1 MSERRVRAALAA
13 IALPMICAGA
23 VWAQTSD
30 GGRLT
35 NLGTPATPE
44 EIAAWGPIVG
54 PDGEGLPAGGG
65 TAAEG
70 RALYDRRCA
79 VCHGPT
85 GQEGPDDRLAGG
97 QGSLAGDGARKT
109 VGSYWP
115 AATTLWDYVNRAM
128 PFNQP
133 GSLSTDEV
141 YAVVAYVLY
150 LNDLVGE
157 DDPVD
162 AGTLPRVEMPNRDG
176 FVPDARPD
184 VEVGS
189 DSARAGPSAAAVA
202 DVRLAP
208 QAAAQAP
215 AAAVADVRLEAPA
228 AVQAPAAV
236 ADVRLE
242 APAAAQAPAAALAD
256 ARPAAPRTPWGDP
269 DLQGVWNHGTIT
281 PLERPPEYAG
291 RELLTE
297 EEVAAANHASEIRA
311 TSERRS
317 ELTREQDVALAY
329 NQFWWDRGISIG
341 RTSLITDPA
350 DGRLPPRTPEALARA
365 ATPEAQRLAAA
376 KRGRVPAHGPED
388 MDLGDRCLVYRP
400 VPITSSGYN
409 NHVHV
414 LQSPGWVV
422 IFQEQIHDIRFI
434 PVTDRPPLPDHVDQW
449 LGVSR
454 GRWEGDT
461 LVVETGN
468 FYEQA
473 DYLGSSVGRRVSSG
487 SPAWPTTPSATS
499 SRSATRRCGRV
510 PGPARSRGVRPRGR
524 SSSTP
529 ATRGTTA

>member
-1 MSERRVRAALAA
+1 MSERLVRAALAA
-13 IALPMICAGA
+13 MALPMVCAGA

-30 GGRLT
+30 GARLT
-35 NLGTPATPE
+35 DLGTPATPE

-141 YAVVAYVLY
+141 YAVVAYVLH
-150 LNDLVGE
+150 LNGLVGE
-157 DDPVD
+157 DDRID
-162 AGTLPRVEMPNRDG
+162 AVTLPGVEMPNRDG

-184 VEVGS
+184 VGVASGA
-189 DSARAGPSAAAVA
+189 ARLGIPN
-202 DVRLAP
+202 
-208 QAAAQAP
+208 AAQAP
-215 AAAVADVRLEAPA
+215 AVAV
-228 AVQAPAAV
+228 
-236 ADVRLE
+236 
-242 APAAAQAPAAALAD
+242 AD

-297 EEVAAANHASEIRA
+297 EEVAAANHASETRA

-434 PVTDRPPLPDHVDQW
+434 PVTERPPLPDHVGQW

-473 DYLGSSVGRRVSSG
+473 DYLGSSVGRRGVERFTRVADDAIRYQFTVSDPSVWTRPWTGEVPWRPATGPLFEYACHEGNYGMTNLLVSSRAVEREAG
-487 SPAWPTTPSATS
+487 
-499 SRSATRRCGRV
+499 GEQ
-510 PGPARSRGVRPRGR
+510 
-524 SSSTP
+524 
-529 ATRGTTA
+529 

>member
-13 IALPMICAGA
+13 MALPLLCAGA

-30 GGRLT
+30 GARLAD
-35 NLGTPATPE
+35 LGTPATPE

-162 AGTLPRVEMPNRDG
+162 AATLPRVEMPNRDG

-184 VEVGS
+184 VGVASGA
-189 DSARAGPSAAAVA
+189 ARRG
-202 DVRLAP
+202 
-208 QAAAQAP
+208 
-215 AAAVADVRLEAPA
+215 
-228 AVQAPAAV
+228 
-236 ADVRLE
+236 
-242 APAAAQAPAAALAD
+242 APAAAQPPAAAVAD

-341 RTSLITDPA
+341 RTSLITEPA

-434 PVTDRPPLPDHVDQW
+434 PVTDRPPLPDHVVQW

-473 DYLGSSVGRRVSSG
+473 DYLGSSVGRRVVERFTRVADDAVRYEFTVSDPSVWTRPWTG
-487 SPAWPTTPSATS
+487 EVPWRPAEGPLFEYACHEGNYGMTNLLTS
-499 SRSATRRCGRV
+499 SRAVEREAG
-510 PGPARSRGVRPRGR
+510 GEQ
-524 SSSTP
+524 
-529 ATRGTTA
+529 

>member
-13 IALPMICAGA
+13 MALPLICAGA
-23 VWAQTSD
+23 VWAQTPS
-30 GGRLT
+30 GGARLT
-35 NLGTPATPE
+35 DLGTPATPE
-44 EIAAWGPIVG
+44 EIDAWGPIVG
-54 PDGEGLPAGGG
+54 PDGEGLPAGSG

-79 VCHGPT
+79 ACHGST

-133 GSLSTDEV
+133 GSLAPDEV
-141 YAVVAYVLY
+141 YAVVAYVLF

-157 DDPVD
+157 DDPID

-184 VEVGS
+184 VGVASGA
-189 DSARAGPSAAAVA
+189 ARRGP
-202 DVRLAP
+202 P
-208 QAAAQAP
+208 GAAQAP
-215 AAAVADVRLEAPA
+215 
-228 AVQAPAAV
+228 PAAV
-236 ADVRLE
+236 AD
-242 APAAAQAPAAALAD
+242 AA
-256 ARPAAPRTPWGDP
+256 PAAPRTPWGDP
-269 DLQGVWNHGTIT
+269 DLQGAWNHGTIT
-281 PLERPPEYAG
+281 PLERPAEHAG
-291 RELLTE
+291 RERLTA
-297 EEVAAANHASEIRA
+297 EEVAAANYASEIRA

-329 NQFWWDRGISIG
+329 NQFWWDRGISTG

-350 DGRLPPRTPEALARA
+350 DGRLPPRTEEALARA
-365 ATPEAQRLAAA
+365 AAPEGQRLAAA

-422 IFQEQIHDIRFI
+422 IFQEQIHDVRFI

-461 LVVETGN
+461 LVVETRN

-473 DYLGSSVGRRVSSG
+473 DYLERR
-487 SPAWPTTPSATS
+487 P
-499 SRSATRRCGRV
+499 
-510 PGPARSRGVRPRGR
+510 PRGR
-524 SSSTP
+524 AVHPRGRRRDPLRVHGQRPVGVDSALDRRGPVAPRLRTAVRVRLPRGELRDDQP
-529 ATRGTTA
+529 AGVVAGGRARERG

>member
-1 MSERRVRAALAA
+1 MSEWKVRAALAA
-13 IALPMICAGA
+13 AALPLLCAGA
-23 VWAQTSD
+23 VWAQTS
-30 GGRLT
+30 GGARLT
-35 NLGTPATPE
+35 DLGTPMTAE
-44 EIAAWGPIVG
+44 EIEAWGPIVG

-79 VCHGPT
+79 ACHGPT
-85 GQEGPDDRLAGG
+85 GQEGPDDLLAGG
-97 QGSLAGDGARKT
+97 QGSLAGDRARKT

-133 GSLSTDEV
+133 GSLATDEV

-184 VEVGS
+184 VEIGS
-189 DSARAGPSAAAVA
+189 DSARAGSSTAAVA
-202 DVRLAP
+202 DVRLGS
-208 QAAAQAP
+208 QAAAEAP
-215 AAAVADVRLEAPA
+215 AAAV
-228 AVQAPAAV
+228 
-236 ADVRLE
+236 
-242 APAAAQAPAAALAD
+242 AD

-473 DYLGSSVGRRVSSG
+473 DYLGSSVGRRVVERFTRVADDAVRYEFTVSDPSVWTRPWTG
-487 SPAWPTTPSATS
+487 EVPWRPAEGPLFEYACHEGNYGMTNLLVS
-499 SRSATRRCGRV
+499 SRAVERESG
-510 PGPARSRGVRPRGR
+510 GEQ
-524 SSSTP
+524 
-529 ATRGTTA
+529 

>member
-13 IALPMICAGA
+13 MALPMVCAGA

-30 GGRLT
+30 GARLT

-44 EIAAWGPIVG
+44 ELAGWGPIVG
-54 PDGEGLPAGGG
+54 PDGEGLPAGSG
-65 TAAEG
+65 TAAGG
-70 RALYDRRCA
+70 RALYDRSCA

-184 VEVGS
+184 VGTAS
-189 DSARAGPSAAAVA
+189 GAARLGGPNV
-202 DVRLAP
+202 
-208 QAAAQAP
+208 AQAP
-215 AAAVADVRLEAPA
+215 AAAVAN
-228 AVQAPAAV
+228 
-236 ADVRLE
+236 
-242 APAAAQAPAAALAD
+242 

-311 TSERRS
+311 TSERRH

-473 DYLGSSVGRRVSSG
+473 DYLGSSVGRRVVERFTRVADDAVRYEFTVSDPSVWTRPWTG
-487 SPAWPTTPSATS
+487 EVPWRPAEGPLFEYACHEGNYGMTNLLVS
-499 SRSATRRCGRV
+499 SRAVEREAG
-510 PGPARSRGVRPRGR
+510 GEQ
-524 SSSTP
+524 
-529 ATRGTTA
+529 

>member
-1 MSERRVRAALAA
+1 MSDGRVRTVLAGAAATVV
-13 IALPMICAGA
+13 CAGVVA
-23 VWAQTSD
+23 AQTSP
-30 GGRLT
+30 GGTPLT
-35 NLGTPATPE
+35 GLGTPATAA
-44 EIAAWGPIVG
+44 EIEAWGAIVG
-54 PDGEGLPAGGG
+54 PDGEGLPSGRG

-79 VCHGPT
+79 ACHGPT

-133 GSLSTDEV
+133 GSLSADEV

-162 AGTLPRVEMPNRDG
+162 AVTLPRVEMPNRGG
-176 FVPDARPD
+176 FVPDPRPD
-184 VEVGS
+184 VGLGS
-189 DSARAGPSAAAVA
+189 PAARRGSPAAA
-202 DVRLAP
+202 P
-208 QAAAQAP
+208 AP
-215 AAAVADVRLEAPA
+215 AAGVAA
-228 AVQAPAAV
+228 
-236 ADVRLE
+236 
-242 APAAAQAPAAALAD
+242 

-281 PLERPPEYAG
+281 PLERPVEYAG
-291 RELLTE
+291 RERLTA

-311 TSERRS
+311 TSERRH

-329 NQFWWDRGISIG
+329 NQFWWDRGISTG

-350 DGRLPPRTPEALARA
+350 DGRLPPRTPDALARA
-365 ATPEAQRLAAA
+365 ATPEAQRRAAA
-376 KRGRVPAHGPED
+376 RRGRVPAHGPED

-434 PVTDRPPLPDHVDQW
+434 PVTDRPPLPDHVRQW

-454 GRWEGDT
+454 GRWEEDT

-473 DYLGSSVGRRVSSG
+473 DYLGSSVGRRVVERFTRVADDAIRYEFTVND
-487 SPAWPTTPSATS
+487 PAVW
-499 SRSATRRCGRV
+499 TRPWTGEV
-510 PGPARSRGVRPRGR
+510 PWR
-524 SSSTP
+524 P
-529 ATRGTTA
+529 ATGPLFEYACHEGNYGMTNLLVSARAVERASGGGQ

>member
-13 IALPMICAGA
+13 MALPLLCAGA

-30 GGRLT
+30 GARLT
-35 NLGTPATPE
+35 DLGTPATAE

-162 AGTLPRVEMPNRDG
+162 AATLPRVEMPNRDG

-184 VEVGS
+184 VGVASGA
-189 DSARAGPSAAAVA
+189 ARRG
-202 DVRLAP
+202 
-208 QAAAQAP
+208 
-215 AAAVADVRLEAPA
+215 
-228 AVQAPAAV
+228 
-236 ADVRLE
+236 
-242 APAAAQAPAAALAD
+242 APAAAQPPAAAVAD

-341 RTSLITDPA
+341 RTSLITEPA

-434 PVTDRPPLPDHVDQW
+434 PVTDRPPLPDHVVQW

-473 DYLGSSVGRRVSSG
+473 DYLGSSVGRRVVERFTRVADDAVRYEFTVSDPSVWTRPWTG
-487 SPAWPTTPSATS
+487 EVPWRPAEGPLFEYACHEGNYGMTNLLTS
-499 SRSATRRCGRV
+499 SRAVEREAG
-510 PGPARSRGVRPRGR
+510 GEQ
-524 SSSTP
+524 
-529 ATRGTTA
+529 

>member
-1 MSERRVRAALAA
+1 MSERLVRAALAA
-13 IALPMICAGA
+13 MTLPMVCAGA

-30 GGRLT
+30 GARLT
-35 NLGTPATPE
+35 DLGTPATAE

-54 PDGEGLPAGGG
+54 PNGEGLPAGGG
-65 TAAEG
+65 TATEG

-150 LNDLVGE
+150 LNGLVGE

-184 VEVGS
+184 IGVASG
-189 DSARAGPSAAAVA
+189 DARREAPVVA
-202 DVRLAP
+202 QV
-208 QAAAQAP
+208 P
-215 AAAVADVRLEAPA
+215 AAAV
-228 AVQAPAAV
+228 
-236 ADVRLE
+236 
-242 APAAAQAPAAALAD
+242 AD

-297 EEVAAANHASEIRA
+297 EEVAAANYASEIRA

-468 FYEQA
+468 FYQQA
-473 DYLGSSVGRRVSSG
+473 DYLGSSVGRRVVERFTRVADDAIRYQFTVSDPSVWTRPWTG
-487 SPAWPTTPSATS
+487 EVPWRPAEGPLFEYACHEGNYGMTNLLVS
-499 SRSATRRCGRV
+499 SRAVEREAG
-510 PGPARSRGVRPRGR
+510 GEQ
-524 SSSTP
+524 
-529 ATRGTTA
+529 

>member
-1 MSERRVRAALAA
+1 MSERLLRAALAA
-13 IALPMICAGA
+13 MALPMVCAGA

-70 RALYDRRCA
+70 RAHYDRRCA
-79 VCHGPT
+79 ACHGPT

-157 DDPVD
+157 DDPID
-162 AGTLPRVEMPNRDG
+162 AGTLPGVEMPNRDG

-184 VEVGS
+184 VGVASGTARRGS
-189 DSARAGPSAAAVA
+189 
-202 DVRLAP
+202 
-208 QAAAQAP
+208 
-215 AAAVADVRLEAPA
+215 PA
-228 AVQAPAAV
+228 AVQAPAVAV
-236 ADVRLE
+236 
-242 APAAAQAPAAALAD
+242 AD

-297 EEVAAANHASEIRA
+297 EEIAAANHASEIRA

-350 DGRLPPRTPEALARA
+350 DGRLPPRTSEALARA

-434 PVTDRPPLPDHVDQW
+434 PVTERPPLPDHVVQW

-473 DYLGSSVGRRVSSG
+473 DYLGSSVGRHVVERFTRVADDAIRYEFTVSDPSVWTRPWTGEVPWRPAEGPLFEYACHEGNYGMTNLLVSSRAVERESG
-487 SPAWPTTPSATS
+487 
-499 SRSATRRCGRV
+499 GEQ
-510 PGPARSRGVRPRGR
+510 
-524 SSSTP
+524 
-529 ATRGTTA
+529 

>member
-13 IALPMICAGA
+13 MALPLLCAGA

-30 GGRLT
+30 GARLT
-35 NLGTPATPE
+35 DLGTPATAE

-162 AGTLPRVEMPNRDG
+162 AATLPRVEMPNRDG

-184 VEVGS
+184 VGVASGA
-189 DSARAGPSAAAVA
+189 ARRG
-202 DVRLAP
+202 
-208 QAAAQAP
+208 
-215 AAAVADVRLEAPA
+215 
-228 AVQAPAAV
+228 
-236 ADVRLE
+236 
-242 APAAAQAPAAALAD
+242 APAAAQAPAAPVAD

-341 RTSLITDPA
+341 RTSLITEPA

-434 PVTDRPPLPDHVDQW
+434 PVTDRPPLPDHVVQW

-473 DYLGSSVGRRVSSG
+473 DYLGSSVGRRVVERFTRVADDAVRYEFTVSDPSVWTRPWTG
-487 SPAWPTTPSATS
+487 EVPWRPAEGPLFEYACHEGNYGMTNLLTS
-499 SRSATRRCGRV
+499 SRAVEREAG
-510 PGPARSRGVRPRGR
+510 GEQ
-524 SSSTP
+524 
-529 ATRGTTA
+529 